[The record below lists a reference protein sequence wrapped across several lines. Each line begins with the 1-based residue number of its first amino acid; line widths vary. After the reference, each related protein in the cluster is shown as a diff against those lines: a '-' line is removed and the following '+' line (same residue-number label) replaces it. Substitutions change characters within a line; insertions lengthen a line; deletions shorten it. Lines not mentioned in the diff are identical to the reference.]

1 MSLKKLSK
9 KDLEKQLLQ
18 KDYKKHYKR
27 IKKYIKRFEEIGWE
41 IPETL
46 KPKDVE
52 KATKRELK
60 KFSKIYIK
68 EFRSKLKKIVNQETG
83 EIYTG
88 KKAQQYG
95 AEREKE
101 WREEQKQKKEQDE
114 IPNFGFVME
123 LKSRLN
129 SLPSGKWVRAISGH
143 KMYYEFTEKA
153 NVLISIVD
161 DNLMYPNYIHYLNKN
176 KERIMLEM
184 DKWEMHSSE
193 QEDLEYSFIGLYNLL
208 DYNHLYDIS
217 EVAEELSLMGDYYN
231 SN

>member
-1 MSLKKLSK
+1 MALKKLSK

-46 KPKDVE
+46 QPKDVE

-68 EFRSKLKKIVNQETG
+68 DFRSKLKKIVNQETG

-129 SLPSGKWVRAISGH
+129 SLPSGKWVRAFSG
-143 KMYYEFTEKA
+143 KKIYYEFTEKA

-161 DNLMYPNYIHYLNKN
+161 DNLMYPNYINYLNNN
-176 KERIMLEM
+176 KEQIINEI
-184 DKWEMHSSE
+184 DKWEMYSSE
-193 QEDLEYSFIGLYNLL
+193 QEDLEYSFIGLFNLL
-208 DYNHLYDIS
+208 DYKHLYNIS
-217 EVAEELSLMGDYYN
+217 EVAEELSLMADYYN